1 MMKQWKKQKLFD
13 SIGQQ
18 ATNQNF
24 AKIAQITAIHT
35 GGYYDVELTSGI
47 PITNIVCLDFSVKFG
62 IGSWVTVEFYG
73 GDWAIVGRSAY
84 KGGD

>member
-1 MMKQWKKQKLFD
+1 MHQWKKQKLID
-13 SIGQQ
+13 TIAKQ

-24 AKIAQITAIHT
+24 AKIAKITAVKT
-35 GGYYDVELTSGI
+35 GGYYDVESSSGT
-47 PITNIVCLDFSVKFG
+47 PITDVICLDYSKKYG
-62 IGSWVTVEFYG
+62 IGDWVTLEYYG